1 MNDKFDKISESL
13 QTAESVSYPVDE
25 TLKYLPAETS
35 GGIQKEAN
43 EAKNC
48 VKSDYEF
55 ARKNLIRIIEDGMQ
69 LVPDACETAREA
81 ETPRQFEALSTFLK
95 TMADINKDLI
105 DLGEKR
111 IKIDSSSSDGKN
123 VINQTNQTAVFCSS
137 TEDLFNRLFENKLEN
152 QQ

>member
-1 MNDKFDKISESL
+1 MSLVSSEMSK
-13 QTAESVSYPVDE
+13 D
-25 TLKYLPAETS
+25 
-35 GGIQKEAN
+35 IQKEAN

-55 ARKNLIRIIEDGMQ
+55 ARRNLIRIIEDGMQ

-81 ETPRQFEALSTFLK
+81 ETPRQFEALSIFLK

-105 DLGEKR
+105 DRGEKR
-111 IKIDSSSSDGKN
+111 IKIDSSSTPAADGKN
-123 VINQTNQTAVFCSS
+123 IINQTNQTAVFCGS

-152 QQ
+152 QP